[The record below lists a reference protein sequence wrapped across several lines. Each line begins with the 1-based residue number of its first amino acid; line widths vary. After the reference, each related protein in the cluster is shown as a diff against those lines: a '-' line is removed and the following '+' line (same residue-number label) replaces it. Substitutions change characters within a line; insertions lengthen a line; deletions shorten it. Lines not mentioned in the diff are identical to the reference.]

1 MLPRMVQVKPSH
13 RLLADGVLASM
24 LKLDIADASG
34 QITENKCEAEPLLV
48 NHMRCSSS
56 LQLIALHC
64 AGPSLLQLPVDAL
77 EQVFKHLAAQQL
89 AQGLSQACRLL
100 YRMQLP
106 HIIMNPLLPREDSSI
121 VSS

>member
-56 LQLIALHC
+56 LQLIAHC
-64 AGPSLLQLPVDAL
+64 ACPSLLQLPVDAL

-89 AQGLSQACRLL
+89 AQGLSQACCLL
-100 YRMQLP
+100 YHMQLP
-106 HIIMNPLLPREDSSI
+106 HIIMNPLLPREDYSI
-121 VSS
+121 VSC